1 MKEDSFD
8 VLARAYEK
16 MFESAANGFHNAEKK
31 SGQLLHELIDKAKEE
46 AVELEE
52 VSREDA
58 EKLSNYVKR
67 DLSKA
72 ASHMSVTG
80 QKLKDW
86 LGFETNLLETKLAE
100 QLLRL
105 ADPTKVE
112 LFKLK
117 LDAQQTPPY
126 HTGEITGPGTLIC
139 DQCGEKLAFYR
150 AGKIPPCPK
159 CHATNFHRNIEA
171 QI

>member
-16 MFESAANGFHNAEKK
+16 MFESAANGLHNAEKK
-31 SGQLLHELIDKAKEE
+31 SGELLDELIDKAKEE
-46 AVELEE
+46 ALELED
-52 VSREDA
+52 VSQKDA
-58 EKLSNYVKR
+58 DKLSNYVKR
-67 DLSKA
+67 DLSEA

-80 QKLKDW
+80 QELKDW
-86 LGFETNLLETKLAE
+86 LGFETTLLEAE
-100 QLLRL
+100 FVDQLLRL

-117 LDAQQTPPY
+117 LDAQQTPTY
-126 HTGEITGPGTLIC
+126 HTGEITGPGTLLC
-139 DQCGEKLAFYR
+139 DQCGEKLHFYR

-159 CHATNFHRNIEA
+159 CHATNFHRNIEV
-171 QI
+171 QV